1 MRLLLVIWM
10 SLTLPPFP
18 PPISH
23 SAHIDR
29 MAQRLVKNLSLTG
42 KDRDEQLNDEN
53 SKDQTKGQGDHHE
66 DGMGGPG
73 VQGQELIDLHGDK
86 GGWYDQEILKAVARR
101 MYWKSFGGRLF
112 SDMSRIP
119 TKNFPMVLPRV
130 SHGNRMKYRTM
141 TMM

>member
-86 GGWYDQEILKAVARR
+86 GGWYDQEILKAVAQDVLEKLWRAFI
-101 MYWKSFGGRLF
+101 FGHEPDTNQKF
-112 SDMSRIP
+112 SNGPS
-119 TKNFPMVLPRV
+119 RV
-130 SHGNRMKYRTM
+130 SHGNRMKYRTI